1 MSDFI
6 ILFSITMCLS
16 LPICL
21 PMSLFTISFAS
32 LNFFCCP
39 TSFKTIFFRSA
50 LSKTYWWKKYSVFIS
65 LTMSLSNPHS
75 WEPSAR
81 HISRSPVITLRT
93 FSVYY
98 STVLFLLL
106 PLRWENFI
114 ISWIVIPSYV
124 IYLFFWL
131 L

>member
-6 ILFSITMCLS
+6 IIFSISMCLS

-39 TSFKTIFFRSA
+39 TSFKRILFRSA

-93 FSVYY
+93 FSCIIPLSCFCFFHWGGRILLSVEL
-98 STVLFLLL
+98 SFL
-106 PLRWENFI
+106 PMWSIF
-114 ISWIVIPSYV
+114 S
-124 IYLFFWL
+124 FWL